1 MKKKMLSAAL
11 LLAALL
17 CLSAAAA
24 ATDLDDNSTII
35 TPSNVWKDSAIRK
48 YLNNAAASN
57 VSNSTSTSD
66 NTDSTN
72 NSGYAAHFTDAEYAL
87 MKPTTVQTLKDVN
100 HVDDPNSLVTTT
112 DRIFL
117 PSGRSVNNG
126 MNVLS
131 WGEKDLAY
139 MQEQDKTVLIP
150 LGYWANAAGDNGLGL
165 WLRSAGEDTDE
176 AMSYRRTE
184 IVSPSSVDVSLGVAP
199 VFTLDASTIHFAS
212 SESAAVWASRPFQYG
227 STEIEK
233 SEYLGNKDGEQ
244 IPSPTYGM
252 YLKTAYEGK
261 DFRVRNLSCSV
272 NGLSFEYAGGMPG
285 DYVMIQAYKGDN
297 FDRGVAGYAA
307 AMRIGDG
314 RGEMSV
320 EMTENLKQNMEGYT
334 FKIWM
339 ENPSTV
345 NLAQATEPQTFSFKN
360 GSFVEAKTNQ
370 EIEELPKNLR
380 MFAMKHELNCSWGDL
395 RDSRVS
401 NVLAGGAVPNG
412 VDNDSWIMGKSCG
425 VNASN
430 QIIYFGMESHSG
442 PDGVVISKPL
452 RFWIAG
458 RSGNNLTLYQVST
471 NEKQKHVFDKFA
483 VETQMTI
490 SGLPE
495 SESRKPGYVFTPVF
509 TPVLSGLGNTHQ
521 LISTNPH
528 VAEVDDDGEVTIRN
542 YGEFSLILFSGGKA
556 VQTDTISVV
565 NPNPP
570 QYIPASKWLDDET
583 QEDEAQPEQPEQPE
597 EAVQDA
603 ADGLPQTGD
612 SSVLPLWAAALAAAL
627 AGLAA
632 RRRRSA

>member
-24 ATDLDDNSTII
+24 ATDLDDNSTPI
-35 TPSNVWKDSAIRK
+35 TPSNVWKDSDIRK

-176 AMSYRRTE
+176 AMSYRRAQR
-184 IVSPSSVDVSLGVAP
+184 VNPSSVDVSLGVAP

-370 EIEELPKNLR
+370 EIERLPKNLR
-380 MFAMKHELNCSWGDL
+380 MFAMKHELACSWGDL
-395 RDSRVS
+395 DKLSS
-401 NVLAGGAVPNG
+401 GNFNNVVAGKTVANS

-430 QIIYFGMESHSG
+430 QIIYFGMESYSG

-471 NEKQKHVFDKFA
+471 NEKQKHVFDKSPLT

-490 SGLPE
+490 SDPPE
-495 SESRKPGYVFTPVF
+495 SLEPGDVFP
-509 TPVLSGLGNTHQ
+509 PELSGLGNTHH

-528 VAEVDDDGEVTIRN
+528 VAEVGPNGEVTIRN

-583 QEDEAQPEQPEQPE
+583 QEDEAQPEQPEQSE
-597 EAVQDA
+597 EAVQAA

-612 SSVLPLWAAALAAAL
+612 SSVLPLWAATLAAAL

>member
-24 ATDLDDNSTII
+24 AMDMNDNSTII
-35 TPSNVWKDSAIRK
+35 TLSNVWKDSAIRK
-48 YLNNAAASN
+48 YLNNGVTN
-57 VSNSTSTSD
+57 GQLNSTTEAC
-66 NTDSTN
+66 NSTN
-72 NSGYAAHFTDAEYAL
+72 DSGYAAHFTDAEYLL
-87 MKPTTVQTLKDVN
+87 MQPTQVQTLEDVTD
-100 HVDDPNSLVTTT
+100 VTDPDSFVMTT

-117 PSGRSVNNG
+117 PSGRSENG
-126 MNVLS
+126 GMKVLS

-139 MQEQDKTVLIP
+139 MQELDKTVLIP
-150 LGYWANAAGDNGLGL
+150 LGYWANAVGDGRL

-184 IVSPSSVDVSLGVAP
+184 IVSPSGVSVSLGVAP

-212 SESAAVWASRPFQYG
+212 SESAAIWASGPSQYG
-227 STEIEK
+227 STVIEK
-233 SEYLGNKDGEQ
+233 SEYLGSIDETQKT
-244 IPSPTYGM
+244 SPTYGL
-252 YLKTAYEGK
+252 YLKTKYEGK
-261 DFRVRNLSCSV
+261 DFRVKNLSCSGK
-272 NGLSFEYAGGMPG
+272 GLSFEYIGGMPG
-285 DYVMIQAYKGDN
+285 DYVMIQAYMQDDFAPTGN
-297 FDRGVAGYAA
+297 STVTGYAA
-307 AMRIGDG
+307 AMRIEHG

-345 NLAQATEPQTFSFKN
+345 NLAQATKPQTFSFKN

-370 EIEELPKNLR
+370 EIERLPKNLR
-380 MFAMKHELNCSWGDL
+380 MFAMKHELACSWGDL
-395 RDSRVS
+395 RDPRVS
-401 NVLAGGAVPNG
+401 DVLVGKAVPYG
-412 VDNDSWIMGKSCG
+412 VDNDSWIQGKSCG

-430 QIIYFGMESHSG
+430 QIIYFGMESYSG

-471 NEKQKHVFDKFA
+471 NEKQKHVFDKSPLT

-490 SGLPE
+490 SDPPE
-495 SESRKPGYVFTPVF
+495 SLEPGDVFP
-509 TPVLSGLGNTHQ
+509 PELSGLGNTHQ

-528 VAEVDDDGEVTIRN
+528 VATVDDDGEVTIRN

-597 EAVQDA
+597 QSEEAVQAA

>member
-24 ATDLDDNSTII
+24 ATDLDDNSTPI
-35 TPSNVWKDSAIRK
+35 TPSNVWKDSDIRK
-48 YLNNAAASN
+48 YLNNGVTN
-57 VSNSTSTSD
+57 GQLNSTTEAC
-66 NTDSTN
+66 NSTN
-72 NSGYAAHFTDAEYAL
+72 DSGYAAHFTDAEYLL
-87 MKPTTVQTLKDVN
+87 MQPTQVQTLEDVTD
-100 HVDDPNSLVTTT
+100 VTDPDSFVMTT

-117 PSGRSVNNG
+117 PSGRSENG
-126 MNVLS
+126 GMKVLS

-139 MQEQDKTVLIP
+139 MQELDKTVLIP
-150 LGYWANAAGDNGLGL
+150 LGYWANAVGDGRL

-176 AMSYRRTE
+176 AMSYRRTK
-184 IVSPSSVDVSLGVAP
+184 IVSPSGVSVSLGVAP

-212 SESAAVWASRPFQYG
+212 SESAAVWASRPLQYG
-227 STEIEK
+227 STVIEK
-233 SEYLGNKDGEQ
+233 SDYLGNKDNEA

-261 DFRVRNLSCSV
+261 DFRVKNLSCSV

-285 DYVMIQAYKGDN
+285 DYVMIQAYEGDDFN
-297 FDRGVAGYAA
+297 SSVTGYAA

-320 EMTENLKQNMEGYT
+320 NMDGSSMADYT

-339 ENPSTV
+339 ENPSRV

-370 EIEELPKNLR
+370 EIEGLPKNLR

-395 RDSRVS
+395 RDSNVS

-412 VDNDSWIMGKSCG
+412 VGNDSWIMGKSCG

-430 QIIYFGMESHSG
+430 QIIYFGMESYSDPNG
-442 PDGVVISKPL
+442 GVVSKPL
-452 RFWIAG
+452 CFWIAG
-458 RSGNNLTLYQVST
+458 RDVNEDNLTLYQVST
-471 NEKQKHVFDKFA
+471 NEKQKHVFDKSPLT

-495 SESRKPGYVFTPVF
+495 SASRKPGFKFTPD
-509 TPVLSGLGNTHQ
+509 LSVSTYE

-528 VAEVDDDGEVTIRN
+528 VAEVGPNGEVTIRN

-565 NPNPP
+565 NSKPP

-583 QEDEAQPEQPEQPE
+583 QEDEAQPEQPEQSE
-597 EAVQDA
+597 EAVQAA

>member
-48 YLNNAAASN
+48 YLNNSVTNGQA
-57 VSNSTSTSD
+57 NSTTEAC
-66 NTDSTN
+66 NSTN
-72 NSGYAAHFTDAEYAL
+72 DSGYAAHFTDAEYAL

-131 WGEKDLAY
+131 WGQEDLAY

-150 LGYWANAAGDNGLGL
+150 LGYWAAGYDGL

-176 AMSYRRTE
+176 AMSYRRTK
-184 IVSPSSVDVSLGVAP
+184 IVSPSSVSVSLGVAP

-233 SEYLGNKDGEQ
+233 SEYLGSIDETQKT
-244 IPSPTYGM
+244 SPTYGM

-345 NLAQATEPQTFSFKN
+345 NLAQATKPQTFSFKN

-370 EIEELPKNLR
+370 EIERLPKNLR
-380 MFAMKHELNCSWGDL
+380 MFAMKHELACSWGDL

-471 NEKQKHVFDKFA
+471 NEKHVFDKSPLT

-495 SESRKPGYVFTPVF
+495 SASRKPGVVF

-528 VAEVDDDGEVTIRN
+528 VATVDDDGEVTIRN

-583 QEDEAQPEQPEQPE
+583 QEDEAQPEQPEQSE
-597 EAVQDA
+597 EAVQAA